1 VYTRIRRVS
10 SFFFNFINVSLISL
24 HAMDHDADIIDIE
37 SDRSPKEKLSVV
49 KLPFEEIAIKYL
61 LKLTFRVFSLSA
73 RYFWKNSYYEQQL
86 QTVKDKVFSGSYR
99 FLSGNEIAVM
109 VLNEIV
115 IARGHGFF
123 LYFKNRDG

>member
-1 VYTRIRRVS
+1 
-10 SFFFNFINVSLISL
+10 
-24 HAMDHDADIIDIE
+24 MDHDADIIDIE